1 LGASRF
7 KVQFTASAELREK
20 LERLQELMRASVPGG
35 DLAAVIEA
43 AVTEKLERLEA
54 RRYAKTKAPRT
65 TLADTDTSP
74 RSRNIPAAVR
84 RAVYERDGGR
94 CTFVDAQGR
103 RCTERHRLEYHHA
116 GKAWAR
122 GGDHSVGNIRLAC
135 HVHNQHLADLEYGR
149 DWMGR
154 CRRPGGRLAIHPT

>member
-1 LGASRF
+1 
-7 KVQFTASAELREK
+7 
-20 LERLQELMRASVPGG
+20 MRPSVPGA

-54 RRYAKTKAPRT
+54 RRYAHTKASRK

-74 RSRNIPAAVR
+74 SSRKVPAAVR

-94 CTFVDAQGR
+94 CTFVDAEGR

-116 GKAWAR
+116 GKAWGR
-122 GGDHSVGNIRLAC
+122 GGDHSLRNVRLAC
-135 HVHNQHLADLEYGR
+135 TLHNQHLADLEYGKA
-149 DWMGR
+149 WMEA
-154 CRRPGGRLAIHPT
+154 CRRRPERAPESYPT